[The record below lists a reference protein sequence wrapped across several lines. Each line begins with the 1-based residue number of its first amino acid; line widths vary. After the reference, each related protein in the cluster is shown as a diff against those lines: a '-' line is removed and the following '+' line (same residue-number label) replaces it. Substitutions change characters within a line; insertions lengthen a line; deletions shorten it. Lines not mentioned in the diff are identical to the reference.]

1 MELLL
6 VRHGLPE
13 THVTRDGSPADPDL
27 SPTGV
32 TQAEL
37 LGDLL
42 AEHPPDVIYSSPMRR
57 ARSTATHA
65 AARLGCAPDAV
76 VVREGLSEFDRNDTS
91 YVPME
96 EMKVTNRAAWDQLA
110 SGTFSNDV
118 AVVAGFVERVRQNV
132 ERIVDDHPGARA
144 CVVCHG
150 GVINAYLASC
160 LGFGATEFLRFD
172 VDYTSISR
180 VFASS
185 AGHRSVLSV
194 NERTHLRGRPD
205 LMKGL

>member
-13 THVTRDGSPADPDL
+13 THVTRDGSRADPEL
-27 SPTGV
+27 SPVGV
-32 TQAEL
+32 TQAQL
-37 LGDLL
+37 LGELL
-42 AEHPPDVIYSSPMRR
+42 AEQPPDAMYASPMRR
-57 ARSTATHA
+57 AHSTATHA
-65 AARLGCAPDAV
+65 AERIGGTPDAI

-96 EMKVTNRAAWDQLA
+96 EMKISNRAAWDQLA
-110 SGTFSNDV
+110 SGTFSSDV
-118 AVVAGFVERVRQNV
+118 AVVTGFVERVRQTV
-132 ERIVDDHPGARA
+132 ERIVVDHPGDRV

-150 GVINAYLASC
+150 GVINAYLAGC
-160 LGFGATEFLRFD
+160 LGFGATDFLRFD

-194 NERTHLRGRPD
+194 NERTHLRGRPE
-205 LMKGL
+205 LLKGL

>member
-13 THVTRDGSPADPDL
+13 THVTNDGSRADPDL

-32 TQAEL
+32 AQAEL

-42 AEHPPDVIYSSPMRR
+42 AESPPGAVYSSPMRR
-57 ARSTATHA
+57 AYSTASHVVARIGWA
-65 AARLGCAPDAV
+65 ADAI
-76 VVREGLSEFDRNDTS
+76 VVREGLSEFDRNDSS

-96 EMKVTNRAAWDQLA
+96 EMKISNRAAWDQLA
-110 SGTFSNDV
+110 SGTFSTDT
-118 AVVAGFVERVRQNV
+118 AVVTGFVERVRQNV
-132 ERIVDDHPGARA
+132 ERIVDDHPGDRV

-160 LGFGATEFLRFD
+160 LGFDATEFLRFD

-194 NERTHLRGRPD
+194 NERTHLRGHPA
-205 LMKGL
+205 LVKGL